1 LGTKQLVNGTFVVSL
16 ILLYTGNPVRTVF
29 RFLTGSID
37 WSRMINYP
45 VAGGRRLLLAGFGG
59 LLILM
64 LVAGADALLVLR
76 KVRTSDAQ
84 VRNIYLH
91 RTQALDGIRGGIYQT
106 AIVMRDFLLAE
117 DSAAASAQS
126 KKMVSIR
133 QSTDRAMADF
143 AATIDP
149 AESGA
154 FDHLRAELQVYWR
167 LLEFMS
173 DTPDQGAAGLRN
185 RGAAYFSGELVT
197 HRTAMLELVDRV
209 DQISLQELTSGDAKL
224 NATFNALRLRL
235 IVMLGATLS
244 VGLLLT
250 AFTIRRTLNLENEL
264 QQRYQ
269 EGMRAQQEL
278 KELSARLLSAQ
289 EEERRAISRELHDE
303 VGQSLSALLME
314 AGNAA
319 ARVPLDS
326 PEVRRNVE
334 SIKKLA
340 EASVNVIRNMTLLL
354 RPSMLDDFG
363 LVPALEWQAREVS
376 KRTGLRVQVTAEE
389 SADQLPDQLKT
400 CIYRVV
406 QEALHNCARHAN
418 ARTVKVVVRHE
429 ESRIVLSVED
439 DGRGFDA
446 TRVRG
451 LGLVG
456 MEERVNHLGGAFEI
470 DSWPGAGTKVAV
482 QLPIAS

>member
-1 LGTKQLVNGTFVVSL
+1 
-16 ILLYTGNPVRTVF
+16 
-29 RFLTGSID
+29 
-37 WSRMINYP
+37 
-45 VAGGRRLLLAGFGG
+45 
-59 LLILM
+59 
-64 LVAGADALLVLR
+64 
-76 KVRTSDAQ
+76 
-84 VRNIYLH
+84 
-91 RTQALDGIRGGIYQT
+91 
-106 AIVMRDFLLAE
+106 
-117 DSAAASAQS
+117 
-126 KKMVSIR
+126 
-133 QSTDRAMADF
+133 
-143 AATIDP
+143 
-149 AESGA
+149 
-154 FDHLRAELQVYWR
+154 VYWN

-173 DTPDQGAAGLRN
+173 DVQDHDATGLRN

-264 QQRYQ
+264 QQRYH

-389 SADQLPDQLKT
+389 GADELPDQLKT

-429 ESRIVLSVED
+429 DSRIVLSVED

-446 TRVRG
+446 ARVRG

-482 QLPIAS
+482 QLPVAS